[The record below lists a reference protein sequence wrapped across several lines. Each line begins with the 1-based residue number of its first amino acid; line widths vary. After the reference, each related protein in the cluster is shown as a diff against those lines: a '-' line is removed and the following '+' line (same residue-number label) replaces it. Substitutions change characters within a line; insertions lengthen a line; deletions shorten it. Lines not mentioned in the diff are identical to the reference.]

1 MERPIGVAAQN
12 PRRSHIWNLPNLITL
27 FRIGTIPF
35 VVLFL
40 FFPGAP
46 ASFLA
51 ALFFTAASLT
61 DLLDGYI
68 ARQQKSET
76 PFGKLLDPLADK
88 LLINSAF
95 IMLIP
100 LGRVPAW
107 VVVLIVG
114 REVAVTGLRG
124 IASLEGLA
132 IAASKWGK
140 AKMIFQ
146 AIASCSFHQPSSF
159 LFCSQFLSSFFV
171 SGSSLEGSFSKRGV
185 PGSGIKVCAW
195 ILAAFSRIMVS
206 IIFRESFRSSS
217 VSPGKPKTK
226 ST

>member
-1 MERPIGVAAQN
+1 MERTIGVTAQN
-12 PRRSHIWNLPNLITL
+12 PRRPLIWNLPNLITL
-27 FRIGTIPF
+27 FRIAAIPF

-40 FFPGAP
+40 FFPGP
-46 ASFLA
+46 LASFLA
-51 ALFFTAASLT
+51 ALIFSAASLT

-68 ARQQKSET
+68 ARSQNSET
-76 PFGKLLDPLADK
+76 PVGKLLDPLADK

-107 VVVLIVG
+107 MVVLIVG

-132 IAASKWGK
+132 IGASRWGK

-146 AIASCSFHQPSSF
+146 TIALIGLILHYEYLGINFH
-159 LFCSQFLSSFFV
+159 
-171 SGSSLEGSFSKRGV
+171 SLGV
-185 PGSGIKVCAW
+185 VILWVALVVTIWSGIDYFIK
-195 ILAAFSRIMVS
+195 FY
-206 IIFRESFRSSS
+206 REHRKTGS
-217 VSPGKPKTK
+217 VSP
-226 ST
+226 

>member
-1 MERPIGVAAQN
+1 MERTVRVAAQN
-12 PRRSHIWNLPNLITL
+12 PRRPLIWNLPNLITL
-27 FRIGTIPF
+27 FRIAAIPF

-40 FFPGAP
+40 FFPGP
-46 ASFLA
+46 LASFLA
-51 ALFFTAASLT
+51 AFFFSAASLT

-68 ARQQKSET
+68 ARQQNSET
-76 PFGKLLDPLADK
+76 PVGKLLDPLADK

-146 AIASCSFHQPSSF
+146 TISLIGLILHYEYLGINFHSLGMLILWVALAITIW
-159 LFCSQFLSSFFV
+159 
-171 SGSSLEGSFSKRGV
+171 SGVDYF
-185 PGSGIKVCAW
+185 IK
-195 ILAAFSRIMVS
+195 FY
-206 IIFRESFRSSS
+206 REHRKTGS
-217 VSPGKPKTK
+217 VSP
-226 ST
+226 